1 MIIPLYFNYHEG
13 GLIMSEFINNA
24 SIRQNQ
30 LKELIKQIHEGLSL
44 KEAKKIFK
52 EQFGE
57 VTTEE
62 IVQLEQSLI
71 SDGMKVEE
79 VQRLCDVHAAV
90 FDGSISDIHRPKEIQ
105 NQLGHPI
112 QMFLSENKRIME
124 LIDLE
129 INPLLQDHSPTAR
142 LMLQIGL
149 ERLLDID
156 KHYSR
161 KENLFFPVL
170 EKKGNATIP
179 KVMWGVD
186 NEIRTELK
194 DILSL
199 FRNRNSKYE
208 ELIIRIEQ
216 LLNRV
221 IDMVTKENNILIPM
235 LTKEFKM
242 YDWILIDKESDEIGY
257 FLDTPKY
264 DWVTQELKQV
274 EEPKNENIDGL
285 IQFDAGS
292 LTQTEI
298 NAILNTVPFDMT
310 FIDKDGNVKYFTQGK
325 ERIFARPTTILGR
338 HVNMCHPPQSVHVV
352 ESIVNS
358 FKNNEKDHEDF
369 WIPLKDLF
377 VHIRYYAVRDA
388 FNEYLG
394 TLEVTQNIKPIR
406 ELEGEKRLVSEREGE
421 SK

>member
-1 MIIPLYFNYHEG
+1 
-13 GLIMSEFINNA
+13 MSEFINNA

-44 KEAKKIFK
+44 EEAKKIFK
-52 EQFGE
+52 EQFGT
-57 VTTEE
+57 VTTDE
-62 IVQLEQSLI
+62 IVELEQSLI
-71 SDGMKVEE
+71 TDGMKVEE

-90 FDGSISDIHRPKEIQ
+90 FDGSITDIHRPKEIKDY
-105 NQLGHPI
+105 LGHPV
-112 QMFLSENKRIME
+112 QMFLAENKRIME
-124 LIDLE
+124 LIDSE
-129 INPLLQDHSPTAR
+129 IKPMLNDQSKTAM
-142 LMLQIGL
+142 LMLHIGL
-149 ERLLDID
+149 ERLFDID

-170 EKKGNATIP
+170 EKKGNVTIP

-186 NEIRTELK
+186 NEIRNQLKNILGSFRTRHQEYSELLK
-194 DILSL
+194 SI
-199 FRNRNSKYE
+199 E
-208 ELIIRIEQ
+208 HLIV
-216 LLNRV
+216 RV
-221 IDMVTKENNILIPM
+221 VDMVTKENNILIPM
-235 LTKEFKM
+235 LMNEFKM

-274 EEPKNENIDGL
+274 EEPKKDNIEGL

-292 LTQTEI
+292 LSQIEV
-298 NAILNTVPFDMT
+298 NSILNTVPFDMT

-325 ERIFARPTTILGR
+325 ERIFARPITILGR

-352 ESIVNS
+352 ESIINS

-369 WIPLKDLF
+369 WIQMKDLF
-377 VHIRYYAVRDA
+377 VHIRYYAVRDQ

-406 ELEGEKRLVSEREGE
+406 DLKGEKRLVSERLGE